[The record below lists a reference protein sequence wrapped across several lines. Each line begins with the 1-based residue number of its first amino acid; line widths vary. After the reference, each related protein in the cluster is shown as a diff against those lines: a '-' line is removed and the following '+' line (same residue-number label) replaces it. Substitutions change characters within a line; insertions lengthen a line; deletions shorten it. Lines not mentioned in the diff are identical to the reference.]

1 MNKEQSCVAIQ
12 KRNDTKNNISLST
25 KRQSNW
31 LLPMNAKEEE
41 KRDRIVKLAFEC
53 RVQLTAYA
61 YALLGDY
68 STADDAVQDAMLT
81 VVKKYDQFTEGTSIM
96 AWCRSIVRLET
107 LRIKH
112 KHHKDRTIA
121 MRLLEDSID
130 SAFDEFWLAD
140 QPSQGE
146 LRRKA
151 LIKCLGNLTNQ
162 GRQILQSRF
171 AESLSYEQIGIK
183 IGMSLEAVRKS
194 LYRQKKQLRDCVE
207 INVRNVE

>member
-1 MNKEQSCVAIQ
+1 
-12 KRNDTKNNISLST
+12 
-25 KRQSNW
+25 
-31 LLPMNAKEEE
+31 MNAKEEE

-130 SAFDEFWLAD
+130 SAFDEFLLAD